1 MIFSKYENKKYSL
14 SYAKIDFG
22 RRVGFDRPIKLIE
35 KNKNVKGKRKQNE
48 ISFRMDLISDEKSTT
63 ELQVFESQ
71 MISKDKFEEIKTNND
86 IMPEYL
92 KEFKTNFWEEF

>member
-1 MIFSKYENKKYSL
+1 L